1 MPSAAFA
8 YSSSRERL
16 LPPAFTAAAGAAL
29 SRAASHIRMIAATTP
44 QNLGSELARL
54 RATWATERGGDA
66 RFVYAAPCDYA
77 LLIDGLS
84 RAADALAGRNGALGV
99 IYAERARELAEE
111 ARVCASVGTPAMWE
125 AARRRYKKRDAFDA
139 EADALAREWLAEPEE
154 PIEYGCIV
162 SDDDRNA
169 SSLLSEMRRAVGE
182 RRLPLRVIV
191 TRDLAPLA
199 ATGDG
204 FIQVAAG
211 RLVSP
216 RDVARTVLHEI
227 EGHAI
232 PSARAK
238 ALPLSIF
245 SVGTALGSD
254 DQEGRALAIERRAG
268 FLDARRRRELALR
281 HAAARGVEKG
291 ADFTEV
297 ARMLEDLGANIPN
310 ALRIAARVCRGGGL
324 AREAVYLPALLRVE
338 AAIEADPDIEIGL
351 SSGRVAVPDA
361 SILLAWAGI

>member
-1 MPSAAFA
+1 MPSAAFG
-8 YSSSRERL
+8 YSSSRGRL
-16 LPPAFTAAAGAAL
+16 LPPAFAASAGAAL
-29 SRAASHIRMIAATTP
+29 ARAASHIRMIAATTP

-54 RATWATERGGDA
+54 QSTWAAERGGDA

-77 LLIDGLS
+77 MLIDGLS
-84 RAADALAGRNGALGV
+84 RAADALAGNGPLGI
-99 IYAERARELAEE
+99 IYAARARELVEE

-125 AARRRYKKRDAFDA
+125 AARRRYKRRDVFDA
-139 EADALAREWLAEPEE
+139 EADVLAMEWLAGPEE
-154 PIEYGCIV
+154 PIEYDCIV
-162 SDDDRNA
+162 SDDDQNPA
-169 SSLLSEMRRAVGE
+169 SLLSEMRRAVGE

-238 ALPLSIF
+238 ELPLSIF
-245 SVGTALGSD
+245 AVGTALGSD
-254 DQEGRALAIERRAG
+254 DQEGRALAIERQAG

-297 ARMLEDLGANIPN
+297 ARMLEDLGANIPD